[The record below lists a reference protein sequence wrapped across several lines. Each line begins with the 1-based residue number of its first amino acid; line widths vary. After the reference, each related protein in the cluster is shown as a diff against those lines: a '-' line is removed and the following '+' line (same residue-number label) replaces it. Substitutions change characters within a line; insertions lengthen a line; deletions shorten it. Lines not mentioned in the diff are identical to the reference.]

1 LSISEERFIANSHIS
16 AAHSEEDRQRQQ
28 WQKCI
33 EQLTSWKHD
42 PGQLD
47 EEGTVTPS
55 QATIRLALD
64 LADSMCKR
72 GLIPPTRIVPDA
84 DGGIVFERQKK
95 DAFEQSESR
104 QVVLNNGSLKVVIW
118 SLPRALDHL
127 YSSTRQG
134 LCGQSVANNLE
145 TAGKFTRG

>member
-95 DAFEQSESR
+95 DAFESIRISA
-104 QVVLNNGSLKVVIW
+104 GSIEQRFFEGCRLV
-118 SLPRALDHL
+118 SSASFGPPLQLD
-127 YSSTRQG
+127 TPG
-134 LCGQSVANNLE
+134 LMWPICGQ
-145 TAGKFTRG
+145 